1 MASISLAADKAA
13 RSNPLPL
20 PALAR
25 VPSTQCLRL
34 PMVCCTRTA
43 ASVTAPLPLPLP
55 LPLSLPV
62 AVPAAGLAGPCADAQ
77 ASRARQLALVR
88 SQAHPASSLARPG
101 GLVITGRLEDV
112 CAELDRLV
120 ALEELH

>member
-25 VPSTQCLRL
+25 VPSTQCLRP

-43 ASVTAPLPLPLP
+43 ASVTAPLP